1 MVLGRSKGYTRR
13 HKQKDYRA
21 TRQDML
27 FANHR
32 PNLAQPNPLSDFF
45 TNCFSNLLHV
55 IFMSKSQ
62 SVVGI
67 ILAGG
72 LAKRMGGGDKCL
84 LPLAGKTLLQRTVER
99 ALPQVEKLLLN
110 ANGNSLRFARNRLPV
125 VPDLLPGNL
134 GPLAGIHAG
143 LSWMSKDNPNAE
155 WLVSFAS
162 DTPFFPL
169 DLVTQLLAAATT
181 HHSQLAIANSR
192 LRSHPVFALWHVSL
206 LNKIEQQLT
215 TGDVPRLQEWI
226 KQQKM
231 VEVSFAAD
239 AYDPFFNINT
249 PQDLYAAEPLV
260 ALVK

>member
-1 MVLGRSKGYTRR
+1 M
-13 HKQKDYRA
+13 
-21 TRQDML
+21 
-27 FANHR
+27 
-32 PNLAQPNPLSDFF
+32 
-45 TNCFSNLLHV
+45 SN
-55 IFMSKSQ
+55 SQ

-99 ALPQVEKLLLN
+99 AQPQVGPLLLS
-110 ANGNSLRFARNRLPV
+110 ANGNSLRFARTRLPV

-134 GPLAGIHAG
+134 GPLVGIHAG
-143 LSWMSKDNPNAE
+143 LRWMQKDNPDAE
-155 WLVSFAS
+155 WLMSFAS

-169 DLVTQLLAAATT
+169 DIVKQLLAAATEN
-181 HHSQLAIANSR
+181 HSQLAIASSR
-192 LRSHPVFALWHVSL
+192 LQLHPVFALWHASL
-206 LNKIEQQLT
+206 LDKIEEQLKS
-215 TGDVPRLQEWI
+215 GEAPRLQDWA

-239 AYDPFFNINT
+239 TYDPFFNINT
-249 PQDLYAAEPLV
+249 PQDLYTAEPLV